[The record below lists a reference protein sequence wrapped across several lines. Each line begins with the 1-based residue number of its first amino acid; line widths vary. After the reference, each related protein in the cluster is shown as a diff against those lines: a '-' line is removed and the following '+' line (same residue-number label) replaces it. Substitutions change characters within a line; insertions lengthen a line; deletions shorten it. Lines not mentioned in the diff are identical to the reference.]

1 MGGFRVAVAAPTGKA
16 AVRVTESLAKAG
28 VSGLIA
34 KTIHSTLGVTSA
46 DGGWTFNHNEDSP
59 LPFDYLFTDESSMI
73 DTPLMASWMA
83 ARKSGACMLLVGDPG
98 QLSPVG
104 HGAPLRDLIAA
115 GVPCGMLTEIMR
127 NSGRIVKACHAIA
140 DKGRFEPAEKIDLE
154 AGENLVH
161 IERASPQ
168 TQIAELTGMLDRIR
182 NGKQYDVFDDV
193 QVLVPVNDKSPIG
206 RRPLNKL
213 LQGILNPLGEQAA
226 GNPFRVGDKII
237 NGRNGMV
244 PIESESE
251 EYGDD
256 CNSEAADSKVYVAN
270 GEQARVVSVFANYT
284 VAKLD
289 NPNRLVRI
297 PKGKSSEG
305 NDGEGGEKA
314 DTGCNWDLAYAI
326 STHKSQGSE
335 WPIVIVMI
343 DSYPGA
349 VRLCTKEWLYTALSR
364 GKEMV
369 FTIGKK
375 TVADA
380 MCRRHGL
387 WLRKTFLRET
397 IEELAAQSFGSGIE
411 MELTEV

>member
-1 MGGFRVAVAAPTGKA
+1 
-16 AVRVTESLAKAG
+16 
-28 VSGLIA
+28 
-34 KTIHSTLGVTSA
+34 
-46 DGGWTFNHNEDSP
+46 
-59 LPFDYLFTDESSMI
+59 
-73 DTPLMASWMA
+73 
-83 ARKSGACMLLVGDPG
+83 
-98 QLSPVG
+98 
-104 HGAPLRDLIAA
+104 
-115 GVPCGMLTEIMR
+115 
-127 NSGRIVKACHAIA
+127 
-140 DKGRFEPAEKIDLE
+140 
-154 AGENLVH
+154 
-161 IERASPQ
+161 
-168 TQIAELTGMLDRIR
+168 
-182 NGKQYDVFDDV
+182 
-193 QVLVPVNDKSPIG
+193 
-206 RRPLNKL
+206 
-213 LQGILNPLGEQAA
+213 
-226 GNPFRVGDKII
+226 
-237 NGRNGMV
+237 
-244 PIESESE
+244 
-251 EYGDD
+251 
-256 CNSEAADSKVYVAN
+256 VYVAN